1 MGKGS
6 DRTFRS
12 LRGLEKTAST
22 SRVLNLAALSA
33 RNAGNPEHEKS
44 PFFVAS
50 SLNGAVIVRHRLR
63 DQERESFDRIRYTAT
78 KLIIP
83 FERSDLGLG
92 GRSCSFRNA
101 AGSTPSRNS
110 GARRRISPATSPCW
124 RP

>member
-33 RNAGNPEHEKS
+33 RNIGNAEHEKN

-50 SLNGAVIVRHRLR
+50 GLNGAVIVRHRLR
-63 DQERESFDRIRYTAT
+63 
-78 KLIIP
+78 
-83 FERSDLGLG
+83 
-92 GRSCSFRNA
+92 
-101 AGSTPSRNS
+101 
-110 GARRRISPATSPCW
+110 
-124 RP
+124 